1 MATRQEQFFAE
12 VYAGARQAGLSDA
25 QARLAAAQSSLE
37 TGFGKSMPG
46 GNMFGIKAGK
56 SWTGPTQN
64 LNTWEDVGGRVNIV
78 DKFRAYEN
86 PFDSLGDWAGLLD
99 RRFPEASAASS
110 FTDAV
115 GGLRAGQPGG
125 YATDRQYG
133 NKLTSIDGRFGE
145 AAQQNYGLMGRDI
158 PTPSM
163 APRGV
168 MDVLGSSPAEVAAYT
183 DGGLRNASFPATPTS
198 VERGL
203 LADVNFDSGR
213 FGDPAPAQT
222 AQFDQGRFGPTNPNV
237 SYGQMVA
244 QSRATR
250 PQPVQAAQFD
260 SGRFGT
266 ATTQPQGVSGLRDGL
281 LASNAQMAQ
290 PQGIL
295 NTAAAAQPSLQ
306 MAKAP
311 ASFQGPVAPGMQPAM
326 DAANLSLD
334 VADLRAAKGLPAA
347 PQPSIQAAPKPGY
360 VDPAVSVQPASPAQ
374 PARAVQP
381 SQPAPAGGGLLSA
394 DGPMSGGFG
403 PGLTREEADRM
414 SRNLSMRTMGGGL
427 LGGLLGG
434 ALLGPVGALAGGY
447 LGRNMGAKSYYPTA
461 PQPSG
466 NGQGKGYGR
475 DSLSSE
481 GRDAAGRSKQFDKAV
496 SSGKGGLW

>member
-25 QARLAAAQSSLE
+25 QARLAASQSSLE

-78 DKFRAYEN
+78 DKFRSYAN
-86 PFDSLGDWAGLLD
+86 PFDSLGDWAGLLE

-125 YATDRQYG
+125 YATDRNY
-133 NKLTSIDGRFGE
+133 NSKLNSIDQRFGE
-145 AAQQNYGLMGRDI
+145 VAQQNYGLMGREI

-168 MDVLGSSPAEVAAYT
+168 MNVLGSSPEEVAAYV
-183 DGGLRNASFPATPTS
+183 DGGLRNASFPATQAP
-198 VERGL
+198 VERGGL
-203 LADVNFDSGR
+203 LADPSFDMGR
-213 FGDPAPAQT
+213 FGDPAPSQVAS
-222 AQFDQGRFGPTNPNV
+222 FDAGRFGSTSPNV
-237 SYGQMVA
+237 SYDQMISDA
-244 QSRATR
+244 RATR
-250 PQPVQAAQFD
+250 QQPVDVALFD

-266 ATTQPQGVSGLRDGL
+266 MTTQPQGVSGLREGL
-281 LASNAQMAQ
+281 LASNAAMAQ
-290 PQGIL
+290 PQGIISE
-295 NTAAAAQPSLQ
+295 AAAAQPSLA
-306 MAKAP
+306 MAKMDRLPAATTGP

-326 DAANLSLD
+326 DAANLGLD
-334 VADLRAAKGLPAA
+334 VMDQRASLGLPAVQ
-347 PQPSIQAAPKPGY
+347 QPSEPSY
-360 VDPAVSVQPASPAQ
+360 TDPMVTTAQPAQASPAT
-374 PARAVQP
+374 PAQA
-381 SQPAPAGGGLLSA
+381 A
-394 DGPMSGGFG
+394 PMSGGLLAEQPTGGFG
-403 PGLTREEADRM
+403 PSMTVEEADRM
-414 SRNLSMRTMGGGL
+414 KRSLQMRTLGGGV

-434 ALLGPVGALAGGY
+434 FALGPVGGLIGGY
-447 LGRNMGAKSYYPTA
+447 AGRQMGAKSYFPDA
-461 PQPSG
+461 P
-466 NGQGKGYGR
+466 KGGTSNKGSDR
-475 DSLSSE
+475 DSLSSK
-481 GRDAAGRSKQFDKAV
+481 GRDIARDSKQFDRAV